1 MKLFSKKPKPY
12 EPPMHIDKYW
22 PIYREN
28 VFVDKKK
35 SRLPHWTAP
44 LFTLLAIILIVF
56 YLAPTISRR
65 LINLGQNRDAEGQQ
79 ISRSY
84 TDLDRVVLSPVA
96 DVYDAPDIKARR
108 LVQVLYNEPVTL
120 IDQPT
125 HYGFRQV
132 ELQDGF
138 TGYMR
143 ESDLSTFCDAA
154 EPSLAVN
161 KLVVATGSK
170 RIMSHAKTGTLV
182 AEVMMGTV
190 LYADYRGDGISRV
203 LLPSGESGW
212 ISDDG
217 LIILPPDGRVVPVD
231 EGARYLTTTTLTFL
245 NVTTL
250 DHGVTIYGAS
260 IPGIVYVSAAVNG
273 LDVPRQMSG
282 QIQAGQ
288 AVSLAR
294 VEETGL
300 VDPRILMPGDLLFFS
315 RSGSA
320 SDLDR
325 MAICITPNSLL
336 VENQG
341 RSSIR
346 LLDPAKDE
354 ALWQTLVAVR
364 RLFPSDSVISAS
376 AESN

>member
-1 MKLFSKKPKPY
+1 MKLFAKKTKPY

-35 SRLPHWTAP
+35 RRLPHWVAP
-44 LFTLLAIILIVF
+44 LITLLAIILIVF

-65 LINLGQNRDAEGQQ
+65 VINLGQNRDANDQQ
-79 ISRSY
+79 ISRRY
-84 TDLDRVVLSPVA
+84 TDLDRVVLTPVA

-125 HYGFRQV
+125 HYGFRKV
-132 ELQDGF
+132 RLQDGF

-143 ESDLSTFCDAA
+143 ETDLSTFCDAA
-154 EPSLAVN
+154 EPLLATN

-182 AEVMMGTV
+182 AEAMMGTV

-217 LIILPPDGRVVPVD
+217 LVILPPDGTVKPVAD
-231 EGARYLTTTTLTFL
+231 GARYFTTTALTFL

-273 LDVPRQMSG
+273 LEVPRQMSD
-282 QIQAGQ
+282 QIQSGQ
-288 AVSLAR
+288 TVNLKR
-294 VEETGL
+294 VAETGL
-300 VDPRILMPGDLLFFS
+300 VDTRILKPGDILFFS
-315 RSGSA
+315 RAGSL
-320 SDLDR
+320 SDLDQ

-346 LLDPAKDE
+346 LLDPTKDE
-354 ALWQTLVAVR
+354 TMWKTLVAVR
-364 RLFPSDSVISAS
+364 RLFPEAIATPLPE
-376 AESN
+376 ESN

>member
-1 MKLFSKKPKPY
+1 MKLFNKKPKPY

-28 VFVDKKK
+28 VFIDKKK
-35 SRLPHWTAP
+35 SRLPNWAAP
-44 LFTLLAIILIVF
+44 LITLAVIILIVF

-65 LINLGQNRDAEGQQ
+65 VINLTQNRDNDGQQ
-79 ISRSY
+79 ISRYY
-84 TDLDRVVLSPVA
+84 TDLDRVVLASVA
-96 DVYDAPDIKARR
+96 DVYDAPDIKASRV
-108 LVQVLYNEPVTL
+108 VQVLYNEPVKL
-120 IDQPT
+120 VDAPSQ
-125 HYGFRQV
+125 YGFLKIQ
-132 ELQDGF
+132 LQDGLS
-138 TGYMR
+138 GYMR
-143 ESDLSTFCDAA
+143 ESDLSAFCDAA

-170 RIMSHAKTGTLV
+170 RIMSHAKTGTLL

-217 LIILPPDGRVVPVD
+217 LVILPPDGEVQPVD
-231 EGARYLTTTTLTFL
+231 DGARYLTTTALTFL

-250 DHGVTIYGAS
+250 DHGMTIYGAS
-260 IPGIVYVSAAVNG
+260 IPGIAYVSSAVNG
-273 LDVPRQMSG
+273 VAIPRQMSG
-282 QIQAGQ
+282 QIEMGQ
-288 AVSLAR
+288 SILLVKDDETDLA
-294 VEETGL
+294 
-300 VDPRILMPGDLLFFS
+300 DPRILKPGDLLFFS
-315 RSGSA
+315 RSGSLT
-320 SDLDR
+320 DLHQ
-325 MAICITPNSLL
+325 MAICITPDSLL

-354 ALWQTLVAVR
+354 TLWKTLVAVR
-364 RLFPSDSVISAS
+364 RLFPSATTSP
-376 AESN
+376 EPEKSN

>member
-1 MKLFSKKPKPY
+1 
-12 EPPMHIDKYW
+12 
-22 PIYREN
+22 
-28 VFVDKKK
+28 
-35 SRLPHWTAP
+35 
-44 LFTLLAIILIVF
+44 
-56 YLAPTISRR
+56 
-65 LINLGQNRDAEGQQ
+65 
-79 ISRSY
+79 
-84 TDLDRVVLSPVA
+84 
-96 DVYDAPDIKARR
+96 
-108 LVQVLYNEPVTL
+108 
-120 IDQPT
+120 
-125 HYGFRQV
+125 
-132 ELQDGF
+132 
-138 TGYMR
+138 
-143 ESDLSTFCDAA
+143 
-154 EPSLAVN
+154 
-161 KLVVATGSK
+161 
-170 RIMSHAKTGTLV
+170 
-182 AEVMMGTV
+182 
-190 LYADYRGDGISRV
+190 
-203 LLPSGESGW
+203 
-212 ISDDG
+212 
-217 LIILPPDGRVVPVD
+217 
-231 EGARYLTTTTLTFL
+231 
-245 NVTTL
+245 VTTL

-260 IPGIVYVSAAVNG
+260 IPGSVYVSAAVNG

>member
-1 MKLFSKKPKPY
+1 MKFFQKKPKPY
-12 EPPMHIDKYW
+12 EPPMQIDKYW

-35 SRLPHWTAP
+35 SRLPNWVAP
-44 LFTLLAIILIVF
+44 LITLAAIILIVF

-65 LINLGQNRDAEGQQ
+65 VLNLTQNRDNNGQQ
-79 ISRSY
+79 ISRHF
-84 TDLDRVVLSPVA
+84 TDLDRVVLTPVA
-96 DVYDAPDIKARR
+96 DVYAAPDIKASRV
-108 LVQVLYNEPVTL
+108 VQVLFNEPVKLVETPS
-120 IDQPT
+120 Q
-125 HYGFRQV
+125 YGFLKIQ
-132 ELQDGF
+132 LQDGL

-143 ESDLSTFCDAA
+143 EMDLSTFCDAA

-217 LIILPPDGRVVPVD
+217 LVILPPDGAVLPVTD
-231 EGARYLTTTTLTFL
+231 GARYLTTTALTFL

-250 DHGVTIYGAS
+250 DHGMTIYGAS
-260 IPGIVYVSAAVNG
+260 VPGIAYVSAAVNG
-273 LDVPRQMSG
+273 VAIPRQMSG
-282 QIQAGQ
+282 QIQMGQ
-288 AVSLAR
+288 SIPLVKD
-294 VEETGL
+294 TGTDL
-300 VDPRILMPGDLLFFS
+300 VDPRILKPGDLLFFS
-315 RSGSA
+315 RSGSI
-320 SDLDR
+320 SDLHQ
-325 MAICITPNSLL
+325 MAICITPNSLM

-354 ALWQTLVAVR
+354 TLWRTVVAVR
-364 RLFPSDSVISAS
+364 RLFPAVEITGTPADST
-376 AESN
+376 

>member
-1 MKLFSKKPKPY
+1 MKLFTKKPKPY

-35 SRLPHWTAP
+35 SRLPYWSAP
-44 LFTLLAIILIVF
+44 LITLLAIILTVF

-65 LINLGQNRDAEGQQ
+65 VINLGQSRDNDGQQ
-79 ISRSY
+79 ISRRY

-108 LVQVLYNEPVTL
+108 LVQVLYNEPVSL
-120 IDQPT
+120 LDQPT
-125 HYGFRQV
+125 YYGFRQV
-132 ELQDGF
+132 LLQDGF

-143 ESDLSTFCDAA
+143 ESDLSIFCDAV
-154 EPSLAVN
+154 EPSLAIN

-217 LIILPPDGRVVPVD
+217 LVILPPDGEVLPVAD
-231 EGARYLTTTTLTFL
+231 GARYLTTTALTFL

-260 IPGIVYVSAAVNG
+260 IPGIVFVSASVNG
-273 LDVPRQMSG
+273 LKVPRQMSG

-288 AVSLAR
+288 AVNLER
-294 VEETGL
+294 IEETGL
-300 VDPRILMPGDLLFFS
+300 VDTRILNPGDILFFS
-315 RSGSA
+315 RSGSL
-320 SDLDR
+320 SDLDQ
-325 MAICITPNSLL
+325 MAICMTPNSLL

-346 LLDPAKDE
+346 LIDPAKDE
-354 ALWQTLVAVR
+354 TLWQTLVSVR
-364 RLFPSDSVISAS
+364 RLFPAAS
-376 AESN
+376 ATSQPQESR